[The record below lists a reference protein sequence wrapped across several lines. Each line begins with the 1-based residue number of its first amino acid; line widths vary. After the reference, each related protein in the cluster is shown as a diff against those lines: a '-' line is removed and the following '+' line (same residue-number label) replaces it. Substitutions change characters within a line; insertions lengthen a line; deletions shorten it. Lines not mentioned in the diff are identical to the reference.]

1 MKIVQEPTAAV
12 VYAAIHNRVL
22 LDALEV
28 WGSVTVVVVDMGG
41 GTLDVTVVQL
51 TLKPADPGCKPIL
64 TLRVLALAG
73 NLCLGGKNIRDGVF
87 RLLREKFPQMHVVEA
102 EAEAEAVVHTL
113 SSKSEVTRQLSCGG
127 TFAFTRAE
135 LCTASAEVLRE
146 LRQEVQRAVKNAA
159 VAIDFMLPV
168 GGPMR
173 SRDMVLASA
182 ATAVKDMGN
191 CASDL
196 IVLEVS
202 DDLVTTMVAM
212 GACELC
218 SLLCGVRRTPYDLE
232 FLDVTSHT
240 VSIGTQPHL
249 VTGATAVHLVPAGS
263 LVNVKY
269 PTSAQLG
276 LNLGAHYLENAF
288 ALRCGGDICFPVYKG
303 SSMYSHANEFIGEIK
318 VTITKELVE
327 AYGKDGRIP
336 KRHMKFVLQ
345 GSVTDRGQVEVQAGL
360 LMPGFRIVPGCDPE
374 FKLTIRDLFTM
385 KKDGCL
391 SEILAAAPALAAELS
406 SSVAPQVTSEGCVAM
421 GRRLLVV
428 GGAVEQQAQRFID
441 MAELDDV
448 DVDELSY
455 VFDEL
460 RQLEASVSVHASTLA
475 PLSHS
480 GGGVYAATVQ
490 PPIRLQASQ
499 QHRRPGAQD
508 ERPSQRPRLTDTEVL
523 VVSDSEDEGEDDE
536 EGGEEGEEDDEDEDE
551 DDDEVVKEVKGTVAS
566 KRAQLARMAA
576 ASRMGGAGD
585 DDAKAGV
592 AGDEDAKAGEA
603 GGGGGEDAKA
613 GEDAKDAKAGV
624 AGEEAKDAKAGVAGE
639 DAKVVEGGGE
649 AGDDAKAGEDA
660 KVVEGGKAGDAV

>member
-1 MKIVQEPTAAV
+1 MQAAVQAGIPAANILKIVQEPTAAV

-159 VAIDFMLPV
+159 VEIDFMLPV

-173 SRDMVLASA
+173 SRDMVLATA

-196 IVLEVS
+196 VVLEVS

-232 FLDVTSHT
+232 FMDVTSHT

-288 ALRCGGDICFPVYKG
+288 ALRCGGDICFPVFKG

-318 VTITKELVE
+318 VTITTELVE

-336 KRHMKFVLQ
+336 KRHLKFVLQ

-391 SEILAAAPALAAELS
+391 SEILAAAPAAELS

-441 MAELDDV
+441 MAQLDGV

-455 VFDEL
+455 VFDGL

-499 QHRRPGAQD
+499 QHTRPGAQE

-523 VVSDSEDEGEDDE
+523 VVSNSEDEGE
-536 EGGEEGEEDDEDEDE
+536 EGVE
-551 DDDEVVKEVKGTVAS
+551 DDDEGEEEGNGY
-566 KRAQLARMAA
+566 RM
-576 ASRMGGAGD
+576 AGD
-585 DDAKAGV
+585 DAKDAKAGV
-592 AGDEDAKAGEA
+592 AGDDAKAGEA
-603 GGGGGEDAKA
+603 GGGG
-613 GEDAKDAKAGV
+613 
-624 AGEEAKDAKAGVAGE
+624 E
-639 DAKVVEGGGE
+639 DAKVIEGGE
-649 AGDDAKAGEDA
+649 AGD
-660 KVVEGGKAGDAV
+660 AV